1 MPPDCLSQDLVSFF
15 SCAPMPFVLN
25 PPSQYGK
32 DALPW
37 MVSHW
42 DYREETV
49 EQAGACPEVV
59 GYAQE
64 YPWEQHVFEPWLGA
78 EYYPKVQ

>member
-1 MPPDCLSQDLVSFF
+1 
-15 SCAPMPFVLN
+15 MPFVLN

-64 YPWEQHVFEPWLGA
+64 YPWE
-78 EYYPKVQ
+78 